1 MIFTSHSI
9 DETESL
15 AQKLA
20 DEIQLGSVVMLIG
33 DLGTGK
39 TTFAQGF
46 ARAIGVSERVGSPT
60 FKLVSEYE
68 GRAYWLYHIDAY
80 RLEGANDFLNIGGEE
95 YLKPEKGVT
104 LIEWANIIGE
114 IFDEDTISLK
124 FSRMKENSS
133 SRKIEIKGIKL
144 DV

>member
-114 IFDEDTISLK
+114 IFDEDTISIK